1 MASTVTSAGTG
12 SGNDFESIIAASVE
26 AKRSKYEKRTNQNLA
41 LAQAS
46 KKGIT
51 TLKSKLTDFQNAC
64 ENLTKENSLN
74 TRKVTTSQSSN
85 YNCFSITTKSDC
97 SNTSFDISV
106 TQLAKAESITQ
117 TFRESEGFKKNSF
130 AAGKITIDLGP
141 EEYTDDRGQT
151 QTRERKFTVDVQ
163 EGDSLELIRKR
174 LNNNDFDVN
183 VSLIKTD
190 DGYSFGVTSGS
201 TGQGSSKIKITTET
215 TGTVDGD
222 HMGLDAFN
230 FFNPDTDVEGDAGS
244 KQSVLGSKWDYKEGK
259 DATIYIDGQKVTS
272 KTNEFDE
279 QISGISLVV
288 NQLSEKE
295 TDEKGNTGY
304 KTYSV
309 DITTDTAAAEQKMQQ
324 IVDQYN
330 SLLSALDELSARDTY
345 TDGVNNYDGGDLA
358 GDSQVISIRNALQS
372 MVVRFSDTDSGKSI
386 FDCGLEF
393 NKDGTL
399 SINSSDFKD
408 AMNNSFNSVVSLFT
422 SEDGLLKQMSDYLED
437 YTQTGGILDDR
448 KDQYQDE
455 IDSWTQKANDN
466 ETKLEAYE
474 AQLRTKYGNLD
485 SLMASYNTSMSYIS
499 SILSST

>member
-12 SGNDFESIIAASVE
+12 SGNDFESIITASVE

-117 TFRESEGFKKNSF
+117 TFKKSEGFTNSF

-141 EEYTDDRGQT
+141 EKYKDDRGQT
-151 QTRERKFTVDVQ
+151 QTRERTFTVDVQ

-174 LNNNDFDVN
+174 LNNNDYDVN

-190 DGYSFGVTSGS
+190 DGYSFDVTSGS
-201 TGQGSSKIKITTET
+201 TGQDSSNIKITTET

-230 FFNPDTDVEGDAGS
+230 FS
-244 KQSVLGSKWDYKEGK
+244 KQSVLGSKWNYKEGK

-295 TDEKGNTGY
+295 TDENGNTGY

-345 TDGVNNYDGGDLA
+345 TDGKNNYDGGDLA

>member
-12 SGNDFESIIAASVE
+12 SGNDFESIITASVE

-64 ENLTKENSLN
+64 ENVTKENSLN

-97 SNTSFDISV
+97 SNTSFDIYV

-117 TFRESEGFKKNSF
+117 TFKESEGFTNSF

-141 EEYTDDRGQT
+141 EEYKDDKGQT
-151 QTRERKFTVDVQ
+151 QTRERTFTVDVQ

-174 LNNNDFDVN
+174 LNNNDYDVN

-230 FFNPDTDVEGDAGS
+230 FNPDTDVEGDAGS
-244 KQSVLGSKWDYKEGK
+244 KQSVWNYKEGK

-295 TDEKGNTGY
+295 TDENGNTGY

-345 TDGVNNYDGGDLA
+345 TDGKNNYDGGDLA

-474 AQLRTKYGNLD
+474 AKLRTKYGNLD
-485 SLMASYNTSMSYIS
+485 SLMSSYNTSMSYIS

>member
-97 SNTSFDISV
+97 SNTSFDIYV

-117 TFRESEGFKKNSF
+117 TFRESEGFTNSF

-141 EEYTDDRGQT
+141 EKYTDDRGQT

-201 TGQGSSKIKITTET
+201 TGQGTSKIMITAET

-222 HMGLDAFN
+222 HMSLGAFN
-230 FFNPDTDVEGDAGS
+230 FDPYSEVEGDVGNR
-244 KQSVLGSKWDYKEGK
+244 QSTSSSKWSYKEGK
-259 DATIYIDGQKVTS
+259 DATIYIDGKKVTS

-345 TDGVNNYDGGDLA
+345 TDGKNNYDGGDLA

-393 NKDGTL
+393 KKDGTL

-485 SLMASYNTSMSYIS
+485 SLMASYNTSMSYIK

>member
-12 SGNDFESIIAASVE
+12 SGNDFESIITASVE

-117 TFRESEGFKKNSF
+117 TFRESERFTNSF

-141 EEYTDDRGQT
+141 EKYKDDRGQT
-151 QTRERKFTVDVQ
+151 QTRERTFTVDVQ

-201 TGQGSSKIKITTET
+201 TGQGSSNIKITTET

-230 FFNPDTDVEGDAGS
+230 FNPDTDVEGDEGS
-244 KQSVLGSKWDYKEGK
+244 KQSVLGSKWNYKEGK

-295 TDEKGNTGY
+295 TDKNGNTGY

-345 TDGVNNYDGGDLA
+345 TDGKNNYDGGDLA

-485 SLMASYNTSMSYIS
+485 SLMASYNTSMSYIQ

>member
-12 SGNDFESIIAASVE
+12 SGNDFESIITASVE

-97 SNTSFDISV
+97 SNTSFDIYV

-117 TFRESEGFKKNSF
+117 TFKESEGFTNSF

-141 EEYTDDRGQT
+141 EKYKDDKGQT
-151 QTRERKFTVDVQ
+151 QTRERTFTVDVQ

-174 LNNNDFDVN
+174 LNNNDYDVN

-201 TGQGSSKIKITTET
+201 TGQGSSNIKITTET

-230 FFNPDTDVEGDAGS
+230 FS
-244 KQSVLGSKWDYKEGK
+244 KQSVLGSKWNYKEGK

-295 TDEKGNTGY
+295 TDENGKTGY

-345 TDGVNNYDGGDLA
+345 TDGKNNYDGGDLA

>member
-12 SGNDFESIIAASVE
+12 SGNDFESIITAYVE
-26 AKRSKYEKRTNQNLA
+26 AKRSQYKKRTNQNLA

-117 TFRESEGFKKNSF
+117 TFKESEGFTNSF
-130 AAGKITIDLGP
+130 AAGKITIDLGS
-141 EEYTDDRGQT
+141 EEYKDDNGQT
-151 QTRERKFTVDVQ
+151 QTRERTFTVDVQ

-174 LNNNDFDVN
+174 LNNNDYDVN

-201 TGQGSSKIKITTET
+201 TGQGSSNIKITTET

-230 FFNPDTDVEGDAGS
+230 FNPDTDVEGGAGS
-244 KQSVLGSKWDYKEGK
+244 KQSVLGSKWNYKEGK

-295 TDEKGNTGY
+295 TDENGNTGY

-345 TDGVNNYDGGDLA
+345 TDGKNNYDGGDLA

-386 FDCGLEF
+386 YDCGLEF

-485 SLMASYNTSMSYIS
+485 SLMSSYNTSMSYIK

>member
-12 SGNDFESIIAASVE
+12 SGNDFESIITASVE

-117 TFRESEGFKKNSF
+117 TFKESEGFTNSF

-141 EEYTDDRGQT
+141 EKYKDDKGQT
-151 QTRERKFTVDVQ
+151 QTRERTFTVDVQ

-201 TGQGSSKIKITTET
+201 TGQGSSNIKITTET

-230 FFNPDTDVEGDAGS
+230 YAGS
-244 KQSVLGSKWDYKEGK
+244 KQSVLGSKWNYKEGK

-295 TDEKGNTGY
+295 TNENGNTGY

-345 TDGVNNYDGGDLA
+345 TDGKNNYDGGDLA

-474 AQLRTKYGNLD
+474 AKLRTKYGNLD

>member
-97 SNTSFDISV
+97 SNTSFDIYV

-117 TFRESEGFKKNSF
+117 TFRESEVFTNSF

-201 TGQGSSKIKITTET
+201 TGQGSSNIMITAET

-222 HMGLDAFN
+222 HMSLGAFN
-230 FFNPDTDVEGDAGS
+230 FDPYSEVEGDVGNR
-244 KQSVLGSKWDYKEGK
+244 QSTSSSKWSYKEGK

-272 KTNEFDE
+272 KTNEFDD

-295 TDEKGNTGY
+295 TDENGNTGY

-345 TDGVNNYDGGDLA
+345 TDGKNNYDGGDLA

-485 SLMASYNTSMSYIS
+485 SLMSSYNTSMSYIK

>member
-12 SGNDFESIIAASVE
+12 SGNDFESIITAYVE
-26 AKRSKYEKRTNQNLA
+26 AKRSQYKKRTNQNLA

-117 TFRESEGFKKNSF
+117 TFKESEGFTNSF

-141 EEYTDDRGQT
+141 EKYKDDNGQT
-151 QTRERKFTVDVQ
+151 QTRERTFTVDVQ

-174 LNNNDFDVN
+174 LNNNDYDVN

-201 TGQGSSKIKITTET
+201 TGQDSSNIKITTET

-230 FFNPDTDVEGDAGS
+230 FNPDTDVEGNAGS
-244 KQSVLGSKWDYKEGK
+244 KQSVLGSKWNYKEGK

-295 TDEKGNTGY
+295 TDENGNTGY

-345 TDGVNNYDGGDLA
+345 TDGKNNYDGGDLA

-386 FDCGLEF
+386 YDCGLEF

-485 SLMASYNTSMSYIS
+485 SLMSSYNTSMSYIK

>member
-12 SGNDFESIIAASVE
+12 SGNDFESIITASVE

-97 SNTSFDISV
+97 SNTSFYISV

-117 TFRESEGFKKNSF
+117 TFKESEGFTNSF

-141 EEYTDDRGQT
+141 EKYKDDKGQT
-151 QTRERKFTVDVQ
+151 QTRERTFTVDVQ

-174 LNNNDFDVN
+174 LNNNDYDVN

-201 TGQGSSKIKITTET
+201 TGQGSSNIKITTET

-230 FFNPDTDVEGDAGS
+230 FFNPDTDVEGDEGS

-474 AQLRTKYGNLD
+474 TQLRTKYGNLD

>member
-12 SGNDFESIIAASVE
+12 SGNDFESIITASVE

-106 TQLAKAESITQ
+106 EQLAKAESITQ
-117 TFRESEGFKKNSF
+117 TFRESEGFKNSF
-130 AAGKITIDLGP
+130 AAGKITIDLGS
-141 EEYTDDRGQT
+141 EKYKDDRGQT
-151 QTRERKFTVDVQ
+151 QTRERTFTVDVQ

-201 TGQGSSKIKITTET
+201 TGQGSSNIKITTET

-230 FFNPDTDVEGDAGS
+230 FNPDTDVDAGS
-244 KQSVLGSKWDYKEGK
+244 KQSVLGSKWKYKEGK
-259 DATIYIDGQKVTS
+259 DATIYIDGKKVTS

-288 NQLSEKE
+288 NQLSE
-295 TDEKGNTGY
+295 TDENGNTGY
-304 KTYSV
+304 KIYSV

>member
-12 SGNDFESIIAASVE
+12 SGNDFESIITASVE

-117 TFRESEGFKKNSF
+117 TFKESEGFTNSF

-141 EEYTDDRGQT
+141 EKYKDDKGQT
-151 QTRERKFTVDVQ
+151 QTRERTFTVDVQ

-174 LNNNDFDVN
+174 LNNNDYDVN

-201 TGQGSSKIKITTET
+201 TGQDSSNIKITTET

-230 FFNPDTDVEGDAGS
+230 FS
-244 KQSVLGSKWDYKEGK
+244 KQSVLGSKWNYKEGK

-295 TDEKGNTGY
+295 TDENGKTGY

-345 TDGVNNYDGGDLA
+345 TDGKNNYDGGDLA

-393 NKDGTL
+393 NKDGKL

>member
-12 SGNDFESIIAASVE
+12 SGNDFESIITASVE

-97 SNTSFDISV
+97 SNTSFDIYV

-117 TFRESEGFKKNSF
+117 TFKESEGFTNSF
-130 AAGKITIDLGP
+130 AAGKITIDLGS
-141 EEYTDDRGQT
+141 EEYKDDRGQT
-151 QTRERKFTVDVQ
+151 QTRERTFTVDVQ

-174 LNNNDFDVN
+174 LNNNDYDVN

-201 TGQGSSKIKITTET
+201 TGQGSSNIKITTET

-222 HMGLDAFN
+222 HMSLGAFN
-230 FFNPDTDVEGDAGS
+230 FDPNSEVEGDVGNR
-244 KQSVLGSKWDYKEGK
+244 QSTSSSKWNYKEGK
-259 DATIYIDGQKVTS
+259 DATIYIDGKIVTS

-295 TDEKGNTGY
+295 THENGNTGY

-345 TDGVNNYDGGDLA
+345 TDGKNNYDGGDLA

>member
-12 SGNDFESIIAASVE
+12 SGNDFESIITASVE

-97 SNTSFDISV
+97 SNTSFDIRV

-117 TFRESEGFKKNSF
+117 TFRKSEGFTNSF

-201 TGQGSSKIKITTET
+201 TGQGSSNIMITAET

-222 HMGLDAFN
+222 HMSLGAFN
-230 FFNPDTDVEGDAGS
+230 FDHR
-244 KQSVLGSKWDYKEGK
+244 QSTSSSKWSYKEGK

-272 KTNEFDE
+272 KTNEFDD

-295 TDEKGNTGY
+295 TDENGKTGY

-345 TDGVNNYDGGDLA
+345 TDGKNNYDGGDLA

-474 AQLRTKYGNLD
+474 AKLRTKYGNLD

>member
-12 SGNDFESIIAASVE
+12 SGNDFESIITAYVE

-117 TFRESEGFKKNSF
+117 TFKKSEGFTNSF
-130 AAGKITIDLGP
+130 AAGKITIDLGS
-141 EEYTDDRGQT
+141 EKYKDDNGQT
-151 QTRERKFTVDVQ
+151 QTRERTFTVDVQ

-174 LNNNDFDVN
+174 LNNNDYDVN

-201 TGQGSSKIKITTET
+201 TGQGSSNIKITTET

-230 FFNPDTDVEGDAGS
+230 FNPYTDVEGDAGS
-244 KQSVLGSKWDYKEGK
+244 KQSVLGSKWNYKEGK
-259 DATIYIDGQKVTS
+259 DATIYIDGQQVTS

-295 TDEKGNTGY
+295 TDENGNTGY

-345 TDGVNNYDGGDLA
+345 TDGKNNYDGGDLA

-386 FDCGLEF
+386 YDCGLEF

-485 SLMASYNTSMSYIS
+485 SLMSSYNTSMSYIK